1 MHKYCAN
8 AFKENYIF
16 NYLNFSFYCEI
27 FVQKLLF
34 RGLKVNRQE
43 LAELL
48 NVSRNTLNNWEKEKP
63 ELVRLIN
70 QGLALDEQVEE
81 TKKYLEKLEQ
91 IRIRA
96 NSRKIN
102 SKKIVETT

>member
-1 MHKYCAN
+1 M
-8 AFKENYIF
+8 
-16 NYLNFSFYCEI
+16 
-27 FVQKLLF
+27 QKLLF

-48 NVSRNTLNNWEKEKP
+48 NISRNTLNNWEKEKP